1 MDLHLT
7 EFVYVALNLCVK
19 VNGGLY
25 RTDNHGEEWQQMD
38 IPDIITSVNHVFVD
52 KNTGYIYISCGT
64 KTGTAR
70 EGGVWRSKN
79 KGKTWQKIF
88 EMPYVWQAETS
99 PGDSDI
105 IIVSSA
111 GCPGFNERQPI
122 LNPGAYLSKDSGR
135 HWTKVNKNL
144 GQPDKIVDIKPD
156 IHDRNVFWC
165 ALWGSGWY
173 KGVLTE

>member
-1 MDLHLT
+1 MFDAYTVDCIIGPLT
-7 EFVYVALNLCVK
+7 S
-19 VNGGLY
+19 GLRIVIS
-25 RTDNHGEEWQQMD
+25 RTFL
-38 IPDIITSVNHVFVD
+38 P
-52 KNTGYIYISCGT
+52 ISP
-64 KTGTAR
+64 
-70 EGGVWRSKN
+70 V
-79 KGKTWQKIF
+79 
-88 EMPYVWQAETS
+88 
-99 PGDSDI
+99 DSDI

>member
-1 MDLHLT
+1 
-7 EFVYVALNLCVK
+7 
-19 VNGGLY
+19 
-25 RTDNHGEEWQQMD
+25 MD

-99 PGDSDI
+99 PVDSDI

-122 LNPGAYLSKDSGR
+122 LNPELIC
-135 HWTKVNKNL
+135 
-144 GQPDKIVDIKPD
+144 QKIVADTGRKSIR
-156 IHDRNVFWC
+156 I
-165 ALWGSGWY
+165 SGNPT
-173 KGVLTE
+173 K